1 MHVHASDLARV
12 DACVLPETTLAQ
24 NANPPND
31 TDQTFAV
38 VWLIAEC
45 GESLSESLGGAIDE
59 DSCLTELQTRVT
71 LASQLSKLLRAGS
84 AYDGS

>member
-1 MHVHASDLARV
+1 MRELMRV
-12 DACVLPETTLAQ
+12 CSLRRPLRKMPTL
-24 NANPPND
+24 PND

-59 DSCLTELQTRVT
+59 DSCLTELQARVT

>member
-1 MHVHASDLARV
+1 MRV
-12 DACVLPETTLAQ
+12 CSLRRPLRKMPTL
-24 NANPPND
+24 PND